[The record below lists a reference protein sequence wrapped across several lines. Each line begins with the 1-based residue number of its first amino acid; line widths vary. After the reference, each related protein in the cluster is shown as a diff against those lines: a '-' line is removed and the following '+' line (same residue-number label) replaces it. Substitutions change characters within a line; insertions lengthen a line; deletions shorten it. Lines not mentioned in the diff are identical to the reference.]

1 MTIETFNHIEAG
13 LWFIIGLGMLIAAFI
28 RRRDNRWLTLFLVAT
43 VAFTLFGVSDIIE
56 AETGAWWKPLELLAL
71 KAACVLTFIWC
82 YLKGKKLSAQNT

>member
-13 LWFIIGLGMLIAAFI
+13 LWFSIGLGMLITAVI

-71 KAACVLTFIWC
+71 KATCVLTFIWC